1 MEVTVLPDA
10 QASASSAASLN
21 AVAQEAGV
29 NVKDCYQCGK
39 CSAGCP
45 IATWADATPREI
57 IRYLQLG
64 ELDAALR
71 SNMAWYCVGCG
82 MCLARCPQCVN
93 LPSLMGA
100 LRHAGKAAGI
110 MPVKEIDCFDKAFM
124 RNVRAGGVSDEAL
137 LAMQFN
143 FTTGHLFQDVP
154 NSPKMLALGMI
165 NNKGH
170 KVKGADEVKRIV
182 DEVRSREAAKPA
194 LPASAEQDSSAQKGG
209 AQ

>member
-1 MEVTVLPDA
+1 MGVAVLPDA
-10 QASASSAASLN
+10 PAAQQAAGAID
-21 AVAQEAGV
+21 AVVNEAGV

-45 IATWADATPREI
+45 IAQWADATPREI

-64 ELDAALR
+64 DLTSAMQ
-71 SNMAWYCVGCG
+71 SNMPWYCVGCG
-82 MCLARCPQCVN
+82 MCLARCPQCVD

-100 LRHAGKAAGI
+100 LRHVGKAHGI
-110 MPVKEIDCFDKAFM
+110 VPVKEIDCFDKAFM

-165 NNKGH
+165 NTKGH
-170 KVKGADEVKRIV
+170 KVQGSSDVKRII
-182 DEVRSREAAKPA
+182 DEVRAQQQ
-194 LPASAEQDSSAQKGG
+194 ASSGQGG

>member
-1 MEVTVLPDA
+1 MDVSVLPDA
-10 QASASSAASLN
+10 SSLTSIAPAIES
-21 AVAQEAGV
+21 VTQESGV

-45 IATWADATPREI
+45 IASWADATPREI
-57 IRYLQLG
+57 IRFLQLG
-64 ELDAALR
+64 ELDRALQ

-82 MCLARCPQCVN
+82 MCLARCPQCVD

-100 LRHAGKAAGI
+100 LRHAGKARGVV
-110 MPVKEIDCFDKAFM
+110 PVKEIDCFDKAFM

-170 KVKGADEVKRIV
+170 KVKGSDDVKRII
-182 DEVRSREAAKPA
+182 DEVRARKSY
-194 LPASAEQDSSAQKGG
+194 G
-209 AQ
+209 AQATGEVE